1 MNEQLIKE
9 LIRSELAARFDAN
22 ETAFLARQIE
32 FVRTKVYEVQYAELL
47 AKRFMPLATDIPASA
62 ETYVYYVY
70 DVAGRA
76 KVIAHAT
83 DDLPRVDAQAAE
95 RTGKVRT
102 VGDSYGWDIN
112 SMREAAR
119 VQLPLTDMKA
129 RAARRA
135 IETTIDEM
143 LFNGRDSTQ
152 PAVDWGVTGI
162 ANNPDVAA
170 QGLFNPTNDPWTMTT
185 DPALILGDMNG
196 FVSSVV
202 TASNQRWIPDTLL
215 FAPREF
221 EIIAQKP
228 VGVDN
233 QMTILRSF
241 LANNP
246 YIRNVDQWYRLTGA
260 GGGGTNR
267 AICYARSPDV
277 LEGVMPMDFEQ
288 LAPQARNLEFVVPC
302 QGRVGGVKV
311 YQPAAMRYADFATA

>member
-1 MNEQLIKE
+1 
-9 LIRSELAARFDAN
+9 
-22 ETAFLARQIE
+22 
-32 FVRTKVYEVQYAELL
+32 
-47 AKRFMPLATDIPASA
+47 MPLATDIPASA
-62 ETYVYYVY
+62 ETYIYYVY
-70 DVAGRA
+70 DVTGRA

-83 DDLPRVDAQAAE
+83 DDLPRVDAQGAE

-119 VQLPLTDMKA
+119 VSLPLSDMKA

-152 PAVDWGVTGI
+152 PGVDWGVTGL
-162 ANNPDVAA
+162 ANNADVEA
-170 QGLFNPTNDPWTMTT
+170 QGIINPGNDPWTMTT
-185 DPALILGDMNG
+185 APELILADMNTI
-196 FVSSVV
+196 VSTVV
-202 TASNQRWIPDTLL
+202 TGSNQRWIPDTLL

-228 VGVDN
+228 VGIDN

-246 YIRNVDQWYRLTGA
+246 YIRNVDQWYRLAGA
-260 GGGGTNR
+260 GVAGTNR
-267 AICYARSPDV
+267 AICYLRSPDV

-311 YQPAAMRYADFATA
+311 YQPAAMRYADFAAA